1 MNSGSN
7 SDATEKFR
15 KGADFLF
22 GILIA
27 VSLEKAVE
35 GFLHII
41 VPSWGAEAVHNH
53 EANLP
58 AGCGW
63 ALALFRLLVF
73 GALIANFYFGSIK
86 FFEETYG
93 SPPSSKPGEF
103 GWRFRIDVFCG
114 LTHFALFYAW
124 SLSLT
129 AVEPITLPFCEVKM
143 TPFLL
148 MLLAV
153 LAYDVPWLGVRCLLT
168 RWRKTGDEPDDRD
181 KDTWKKRDRIAHG
194 HIGGWTWK
202 NLIIVILVIWLA
214 HVMVTHQVAVELA
227 AGAAALVLN
236 LWEFAGI
243 VGQEPATAR

>member
-1 MNSGSN
+1 MNELTN

-35 GFLHII
+35 GFLHIV
-41 VPSWGAEAVHNH
+41 VPGWGAEAAHNH
-53 EANLP
+53 DAHLP
-58 AGCGW
+58 GYCGW

-93 SPPSSKPGEF
+93 KPPTSTPGEF
-103 GWRFRIDVFCG
+103 GGRFRIDVFCG

-129 AVEPITLPFCEVKM
+129 AADPISLPFCEVKI

-153 LAYDVPWLGVRCLLT
+153 LAYDVPWLGIRWLLT
-168 RWRKTGDEPDDRD
+168 HWRNAGAGWEQ
-181 KDTWKKRDRIAHG
+181 RDRVAHG

-202 NLIIVILVIWLA
+202 NLIIVILVIGLA
-214 HVMVTHQVAVELA
+214 HVIVTHQVAVEVA
-227 AGAAALVLN
+227 AGVAAMLLN

-243 VGQEPATAR
+243 VGQESPAAT